1 MDIFQIILVIVGVG
15 IAGSIFLKNSNSTKT
30 TTSVTTPTSIA
41 VNPTKL
47 VENDQHAHDLMCLIG
62 KWDALRRCC
71 DEQGLALDD
80 TCELLNKQLFPLWQ
94 NRNKTPVPAVKEE
107 VKNE

>member
-15 IAGSIFLKNSNSTKT
+15 IAGSIFLKNNNSVKT
-30 TTSVTTPTSIA
+30 VTPTTTPTHVH
-41 VNPTKL
+41 VNPTTL
-47 VENDQHAHDLMCLIG
+47 VENDQHAHDLMCLMG

-71 DEQGLALDD
+71 DEQGLSLDD
-80 TCELLNKQLFPLWQ
+80 TCELLNKQLFPLWKS
-94 NRNKTPVPAVKEE
+94 RIKPSVKEE